1 MIANGEL
8 IRDSLAALPQKDSA
22 AALRSNPFRTAI
34 FLIASVVLHPTHADP
49 RIEVAGHGMQDV
61 VLIPEM
67 ATDSRTLQPI
77 AEFLARCHRTHS
89 FTLAGFAG
97 QPAVAGSSSQAWLD
111 SIDRYIAGLESRRAI
126 IIGHGFGGILGL
138 RLALDHPEHIDR
150 LIILNALPAPS
161 VQLMPKSDP
170 QSVRSLAEEKRQT
183 VLTQSVTSFRLSQ
196 ERTLAGATQQAE
208 HVPALVEWA
217 LASDRRTLADAQFE
231 WFTTDLRVDIARIR
245 VPTLILVPWDVS
257 HTEDTATTLDL
268 YRKQY
273 ASLPEAQVKLIKGS
287 RHYLTFDQ
295 PIVTNWAIEEFLG
308 KCPQE

>member
-1 MIANGEL
+1 M
-8 IRDSLAALPQKDSA
+8 
-22 AALRSNPFRTAI
+22 RSDPFRIAI
-34 FLIASVVLHPTHADP
+34 FLIASVLLHPVHADP
-49 RIEVAGHGMQDV
+49 RIEVAGHGTQDV

-138 RLALDHPEHIDR
+138 RLALDHPERAAR
-150 LIILNALPAPS
+150 LVILDALPAPS
-161 VQLMPKSDP
+161 VRIMPKADSEL
-170 QSVRSLAEEKRQT
+170 VRSRADGMREAL
-183 VLTQSVTSFRLSQ
+183 LTQPAASFRLSQ
-196 ERTLAGATQQAE
+196 ERMLAAATLQAE

-245 VPTLILVPWDVS
+245 VPTLVLVPWDVS

-273 ASLPEAQVKLIKGS
+273 ASLPGAQVKLIKGS